1 MTKIT
6 PALKLLLSMARAQ
19 AVMTRR
25 FDSRLGGGI
34 GFTDFLI
41 LHHLSLAE
49 EGKLRRVDL
58 AEKVG
63 ITASGIT
70 RLLPPMEK
78 IGLVKREES
87 AHDARVSFVS
97 LAAGGRRL
105 LEERLEKAEL
115 LAEEALSNVKEQ
127 KIKELTEVCLQLGRG
142 MA

>member
-1 MTKIT
+1 MAKAT
-6 PALKLLLSMARAQ
+6 PALKFLLSMARAQ

-25 FDSRLGGGI
+25 FDSKLGGGI

-41 LHHLSLAE
+41 LYQLSLAE
-49 EGKLRRVDL
+49 EGRMRRIDL

-87 AHDARVSFVS
+87 KFDARVSIVA
-97 LAAGGRRL
+97 LAPGGKRL

-115 LAEEALSNVKEQ
+115 LAEEALPGVKEA
-127 KIKELTEVCLQLGRG
+127 KLKELADICLQLGRLSV
-142 MA
+142 